1 MRNFSIKSFGCR
13 VNQAEAFVWSE
24 EFQKHGLKLEKDFS
38 KSDLVVVNSCTL
50 TSRADR
56 DVRKFIGKVSR
67 ENPEAR
73 IILTGCY
80 VERRDRDVN
89 ELASLWHVFSNSEKK
104 NLTSRVLS
112 SVSKKKKI
120 PFSNF
125 RSRALVKI
133 QDGCDFRC
141 SFCVI
146 PNVRGNSISYG
157 KKTITD
163 RIKQF
168 ISRGFKEIVLTGI
181 HICSYG
187 NDFIPKSSFLDLL
200 SDMEQIQNLERIRL
214 SSLDPRF
221 LDSSI
226 LDFFSK
232 SRKIC
237 PHFHLSLQHGSDS
250 IIKSMGRNIRTSDYK
265 KIIHYLHN
273 KIPDASLGAD
283 IIAGFPGES
292 EKDFRKTYQF
302 LEMSPLSYF
311 HVFSY
316 SPRSGTAA
324 ASWTQVKSKIKSERA
339 SLLRE
344 LSKKKNMG
352 FRQRFVGKVRNAVV
366 IKRRKD
372 SKEVLTDNYIQV
384 SVPVCHSLEKENV
397 NVKIREVDRKETKGE
412 IIS

>member
-112 SVSKKKKI
+112 SVSKKKKSS
-120 PFSNF
+120 FSNF

-157 KKTITD
+157 KKTIMD

-265 KIIHYLHN
+265 KVIHYLHN

-302 LEMSPLSYF
+302 LERSPLSYF

-324 ASWTQVKSKIKSERA
+324 ASWPQVKSKIKSERA

-344 LSKKKNMG
+344 LAKKKNMG

-366 IKRRKD
+366 IKKRKD
-372 SKEVLTDNYIQV
+372 SAEVLTDNYIRV

-397 NVKIREVDRKETKGE
+397 KVKIREVDRKETKGE
-412 IIS
+412 AH